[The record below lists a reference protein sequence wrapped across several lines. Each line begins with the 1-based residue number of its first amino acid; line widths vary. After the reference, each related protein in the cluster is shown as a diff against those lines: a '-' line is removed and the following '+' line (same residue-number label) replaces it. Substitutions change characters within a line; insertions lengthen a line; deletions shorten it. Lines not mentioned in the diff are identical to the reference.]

1 MDLSQYFFLVKMY
14 FFFSILLYHPT
25 NIHNN
30 RWRDPSLP
38 MTKGNHLNL
47 VLINV
52 NLALILFPL
61 EVLLTG
67 LNLGILVRDNDVR
80 KALKQKW
87 GAKCII
93 M

>member
-1 MDLSQYFFLVKMY
+1 
-14 FFFSILLYHPT
+14 
-25 NIHNN
+25 
-30 RWRDPSLP
+30 

-47 VLINV
+47 VQTNV
-52 NLALILFPL
+52 NPALIIFPL

-80 KALKQKW
+80 KALKKKW